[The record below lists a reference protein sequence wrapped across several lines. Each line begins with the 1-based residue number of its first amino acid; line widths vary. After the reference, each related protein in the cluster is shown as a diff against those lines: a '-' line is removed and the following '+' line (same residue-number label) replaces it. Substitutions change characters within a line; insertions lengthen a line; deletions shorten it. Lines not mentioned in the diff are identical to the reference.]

1 MKNKA
6 IKDFR
11 SFYKSQNPFKM
22 TSFDDK
28 LHKMSEARGYINPY
42 IMIEKEMNMSQ
53 LDIFS
58 KMMTDR
64 IIFFNSEVN
73 DDVCGVVMAQLLYLD
88 SEEEKD
94 IKLYINS
101 PGGSVSAGLGVVSVM
116 DFINSDVS
124 TVNLALAASM
134 GSILLMSGTKGKR
147 YALKYSKTLLHQP
160 LSGMNTSQESDIA
173 IHAAEMAKCKKQLY
187 DIIVECTGQSYERIE
202 KDADRDFWLTAEEAL
217 TYGCVDEVIRKK

>member
-1 MKNKA
+1 
-6 IKDFR
+6 
-11 SFYKSQNPFKM
+11 M
-22 TSFDDK
+22 T
-28 LHKMSEARGYINPY
+28 
-42 IMIEKEMNMSQ
+42 Q

-64 IIFFNSEVN
+64 IIFFNSEV
-73 DDVCGVVMAQLLYLD
+73 DDEVCGVVMAQLLYLD

-116 DFINSDVS
+116 DFIKSDVS

-147 YALKYSKTLLHQP
+147 FALKYSKTLLHQP
-160 LSGMNTSQESDIA
+160 LSGMKTSQESDIA

-187 DIIVECTGQSYERIE
+187 DIIVDCTGQTYEKVE
-202 KDADRDFWLTAEEAL
+202 KDADRDFWLTADEAL
-217 TYGCVDEVIRKK
+217 AYGCIDEVIKKK